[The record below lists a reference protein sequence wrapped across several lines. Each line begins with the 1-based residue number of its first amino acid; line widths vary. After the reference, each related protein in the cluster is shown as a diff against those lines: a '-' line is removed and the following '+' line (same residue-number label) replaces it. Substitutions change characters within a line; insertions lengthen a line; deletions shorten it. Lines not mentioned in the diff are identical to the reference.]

1 MATPA
6 QNWGYRNPAAN
17 RDAYA
22 FLRGTFTRA
31 DNTEQRVAALE
42 GQVSDV
48 LGKLEHI
55 SAQVETLRRII
66 VNG

>member
-6 QNWGYRNPAAN
+6 QIWSYRNPTAD

-22 FLRGTFTRA
+22 FLRGAFSRA
-31 DNTEQRVAALE
+31 DDNQQRLAALE
-42 GQVSDV
+42 QQMSDA
-48 LGKLEHI
+48 LGRLEHI

-66 VNG
+66 VNS